1 MSVQTPIGGSATDAL
16 EMRRQSLR
24 RQIGVVA
31 ALIVVVAAALAAV
44 HFLSPPSPVQ
54 DKGSD
59 VAARDP
65 ATGGGTAPAGPA
77 VALPAPVAP
86 ADATRTEATAT
97 GAKAED
103 SASTAPPPPVAP
115 PQPAESAVPPTALP
129 AIPTPAPT
137 AAAGEAAR
145 LPAAAG
151 TPLRS
156 SIRFEGNGADRRH
169 FVQLGSLLPPADA
182 ETLRARLQEQGLPT
196 LLETRVRVGPFGT
209 RDEALAA
216 EARLRELGFAA
227 AAPAAPGR

>member
-1 MSVQTPIGGSATDAL
+1 MSAQTPIGGSATDAL

-31 ALIVVVAAALAAV
+31 ALIVIVAAALAAV

-137 AAAGEAAR
+137 AAAG
-145 LPAAAG
+145 

-156 SIRFEGNGADRRH
+156 SIRFDGNGADRRH

-227 AAPAAPGR
+227 DAPAAPGR

>member
-31 ALIVVVAAALAAV
+31 ALIVIVAAALAAV

-86 ADATRTEATAT
+86 
-97 GAKAED
+97 
-103 SASTAPPPPVAP
+103 

-137 AAAGEAAR
+137 AAG
-145 LPAAAG
+145 G

-156 SIRFEGNGADRRH
+156 SIRFDGNGADRRH

-196 LLETRVRVGPFGT
+196 LLETRVRVGPFVT

-227 AAPAAPGR
+227 DAPAAPGR